1 MDIEPALPTEVHPMC
16 YRAAPVECPVVVLSS
31 AVTRFIPRQGAFV
44 GATMWWTYT
53 PLVQVSG
60 RDRQVE
66 IDVGPISRTSSV
78 AQIYAARSM
87 GTAGRGKFSAPR
99 SQVVKAALVIA
110 AASAPSST
118 ALPPPPAPSTLST
131 VIIPTTSSIPVIPT
145 STYVPPLPPPA
156 TTSSI
161 PPVIQPPIPSSSSAI
176 VVRPSSTAII
186 PPLPSATLGSL
197 VVTQNGMCGNSTTC
211 AGSGYGVCCSQY
223 WYCGNGI
230 DYCGTGCN
238 AEFGFCFGAASP
250 PRSSSIVILPPSSSS
265 APVIP
270 SSTYIPPP
278 PPPPPT
284 TTSIAPV
291 IIPTSSAAPPPS
303 APTQPVAGPNTS
315 TYGSC
320 GGTGGKT
327 CLGSTFGNCC
337 SQYGY
342 CGSQPLYC
350 SPVLGCNAQY
360 GTCDPSK
367 NPISVD

>member
-1 MDIEPALPTEVHPMC
+1 MGCAGT
-16 YRAAPVECPVVVLSS
+16 VLH
-31 AVTRFIPRQGAFV
+31 
-44 GATMWWTYT
+44 
-53 PLVQVSG
+53 VQV
-60 RDRQVE
+60 QVTE
-66 IDVGPISRTSSV
+66 YV
-78 AQIYAARSM
+78 A
-87 GTAGRGKFSAPR
+87 
-99 SQVVKAALVIA
+99 L
-110 AASAPSST
+110 
-118 ALPPPPAPSTLST
+118 
-131 VIIPTTSSIPVIPT
+131 
-145 STYVPPLPPPA
+145 
-156 TTSSI
+156 
-161 PPVIQPPIPSSSSAI
+161 
-176 VVRPSSTAII
+176 
-186 PPLPSATLGSL
+186 
-197 VVTQNGMCGNSTTC
+197 N
-211 AGSGYGVCCSQY
+211 
-223 WYCGNGI
+223 I

-278 PPPPPT
+278 PLRTTSTSIAPVIPTSTYIPPPPPPPPT

-291 IIPTSSAAPPPS
+291 LIPTTSAAPPPS

-315 TYGSC
+315 TDGSC

-360 GTCDPSK
+360 GTCDPSQ